1 MTVVGISMMWNE
13 EDVAE
18 YIVRHMLEECD
29 HVIVADNRS
38 TDRTRAILN
47 SIHSERLHIED
58 EPSFAFRQQMTMNRL
73 ADEAREELGA
83 TWIVPFD
90 ADEWWYSPAWA
101 IRDVLPALDTFQIRA
116 GEYCAV
122 PQPTDDP
129 KVRNPF
135 RRCAWHRAL
144 NPDFKVAFRPQ
155 QGRVLGFG
163 SHLVSDSD
171 AWNEV
176 AHNTLFV
183 RHLPFR
189 SFEQA
194 KRKLRHGKAA
204 LEATGQPSTTGWHWT
219 SLGGLDDEGLAQWWE
234 VWTKKD
240 GLVNEPLPET
250 PRVAVRGTNSSPP
263 SK

>member
-1 MTVVGISMMWNE
+1 MAWNE
-13 EDVAE
+13 EDIVE
-18 YIVRHMLEECD
+18 STVRHMLEECD
-29 HVIVADNRS
+29 TVIVADNMS
-38 TDRTRAILN
+38 TDRTREILEAIDDP
-47 SIHSERLHIED
+47 RLHIEE
-58 EPSFAFRQQMTMNRL
+58 EPSFGYYQQMTMNRL
-73 ADEAREELGA
+73 ADEAREDYGA
-83 TWIVPFD
+83 TWVIPFD
-90 ADEWWYSPAWA
+90 MDEFWTCPSWP

-129 KVRNPF
+129 KERNPF
-135 RRCAWHRAL
+135 RRCTWHRAL

-234 VWTKKD
+234 VWIKKD

-250 PRVAVRGTNSSPP
+250 PKVPDANRLPVRRDVH
-263 SK
+263 